1 MGERRAQAYVV
12 GVPDFARQPVDV
24 VHVAS
29 GAAPATGEVLSDVQN
44 ARQGTLAAKTGSTL
58 RMIAADGSVRRLR
71 ISGEGRN
78 LDGGQDVT
86 EDDVVVLY
94 ATPGTVAGL
103 SGVGGYGSLA
113 FRLADT
119 RPAAVQATI
128 FAVRRSLG
136 EVPGF
141 TGFAELPGIR
151 ARR

>member
-1 MGERRAQAYVV
+1 M
-12 GVPDFARQPVDV
+12 
-24 VHVAS
+24 
-29 GAAPATGEVLSDVQN
+29 QN

-86 EDDVVVLY
+86 EDEVVVLY
-94 ATPGTVAGL
+94 ATPETVAGL

-119 RPAAVQATI
+119 RPAAVQPRSRRFDAPSAR
-128 FAVRRSLG
+128 FPGSPGSRSFPGCVPPASGRGRRRS
-136 EVPGF
+136 
-141 TGFAELPGIR
+141 TSSASSST
-151 ARR
+151 